1 MKCIVQIQ
9 TMMHFCEE
17 ENRSPSSQIRF
28 KTFDGRLL
36 TCEVWASMIDYYGEK
51 AMLGFVHDITEIKK
65 AEQQQ
70 KEPNKLLLNLS
81 QLDGLTNIPNRRYFN
96 DILDREWKAAI
107 TVQSNLSLIMI
118 DIDYFK
124 LYNGHYGHN

>member
-1 MKCIVQIQ
+1 
-9 TMMHFCEE
+9 
-17 ENRSPSSQIRF
+17 
-28 KTFDGRLL
+28 
-36 TCEVWASMIDYYGEK
+36 MIDYYGEK